1 VIAELL
7 ERASR
12 RAQAA
17 DVVLKTDETTSL
29 VFEAGRLKSSAHAQE
44 RGINLRVVANGRMG
58 FSGSTAND
66 PSAIV
71 EAAFASA
78 RVGETVRIDLPAPAP
93 MPSVVTHYPRA
104 AAASIADLRQLGQL
118 VLGRLRRDDA
128 QVNVSVERSLGS
140 VRVANSAGVDASYDV
155 TTVSVSAELTRV
167 QGDDVLI
174 VSDYRAGADLPGQ
187 AELERMVQ
195 DMVQKVEWAG
205 RSADPPSGTVPVC
218 FTPSGTS
225 VLLTPLKLALLGK
238 SVVQGVSPLGDKR
251 GTPMFDSSFSLTDDP
266 LLDGRSG
273 SRPVDDEGVAC
284 RRTPLIDQGR
294 IGGFIYDLET
304 AGRASVGPTGHARRS
319 TFGTPQAAY
328 SNLVIDP
335 GALEFHELVAQIRD
349 GLLVDELLGV
359 GQGNVI
365 GGAFSHP
372 VALAYRIVNGEIVGR
387 VKDVAVSGVVYEL
400 LKRVAGLGKEVR
412 WIGSVGVPAMVIE
425 GVSVTGRPAR
435 A

>member
-1 VIAELL
+1 MIAELL

-29 VFEAGRLKSSAHAQE
+29 TFEAGRLKSSAHAQE
-44 RGINLRVVANGRMG
+44 RGVNLRVVAGGRMG
-58 FSGSTAND
+58 FSGSTSDD
-66 PSAIV
+66 PAAIV

-78 RVGETVRIDLPAPAP
+78 KVGETVRLDLPVPAP
-93 MPSVVTHYPRA
+93 LPAVVTHYPRA
-104 AAASIADLRQLGQL
+104 AAASIADLAHLGQF
-118 VLGRLRRDDA
+118 VLGRLNRDGA

-167 QGDDVLI
+167 RGDDVLI
-174 VSDYRAGADLPGQ
+174 VSDYLAGSDVISPV
-187 AELERMVQ
+187 ELETMV
-195 DMVQKVEWAG
+195 DGMIRRIEWAEHA
-205 RSADPPSGTVPVC
+205 ADAPSGTLPVC
-218 FTPSGTS
+218 FTPSGSS
-225 VLLTPLKLALLGK
+225 VLLTPLKLALQGK
-238 SVVQGVSPLGDKR
+238 SVVQGVSPLGDKK
-251 GTPMFDSSFSLTDDP
+251 GKLIFDTGFTLSDEP

-273 SRPVDDEGVAC
+273 SRPIDDEGVAC
-284 RRTPLIDQGR
+284 RRVPLIEQGKVC
-294 IGGFIYDLET
+294 GFIYDLET
-304 AGRASVGPTGHARRS
+304 AGRASVSPTGHARRS
-319 TFGTPQAAY
+319 TFGKPQAAF

-335 GALEFHELVAQIRD
+335 GALEFHELVSQIRD

-372 VALAYRIVNGEIVGR
+372 VALAYRIINGEVVGR
-387 VKDVAVSGVVYEL
+387 VKDVAVAGVVYEL
-400 LKRVAGLGKEVR
+400 LKRVAGLGKDVK

-425 GVSVTGRPAR
+425 GVSVTGR
-435 A
+435 

>member
-1 VIAELL
+1 MIAELL

-44 RGINLRVVANGRMG
+44 RGVNLRVVANGRMG
-58 FSGSTAND
+58 FSGSTAD
-66 PSAIV
+66 DLSAIV

-78 RVGETVRIDLPAPAP
+78 KVGEAVRIDLPVPGP
-93 MPSVVTHYPRA
+93 IPRVVTHYPRA
-104 AAASIADLRQLGQL
+104 AVSSVADLTHLGQF
-118 VLGRLRRDDA
+118 VLSRLHRDGA

-140 VRVANSAGVDASYDV
+140 VRVANSSGVDASYDV
-155 TTVSVSAELTRV
+155 TTVSVSAELTRI

-174 VSDYRAGADLPGQ
+174 VSDYRAGADVPSQ
-187 AELERMVQ
+187 AELERMVD
-195 DMVQKVEWAG
+195 DMVQKIEWA
-205 RSADPPSGTVPVC
+205 RRPAESPSGALPVC
-218 FTPSGTS
+218 FTPSGTT
-225 VLLTPLKLALLGK
+225 VLLTPLKLALQGK
-238 SVVQGVSPLGDKR
+238 SVVQGVSPLGDKL
-251 GTPMFDSSFSLTDDP
+251 GKPMFDANFSLTDDP

-273 SRPVDDEGVAC
+273 SRPVDDEGVPC
-284 RRTPLIDQGR
+284 RRTALIEQGK

-304 AGRASVGPTGHARRS
+304 AGRAGVSPTGHGRRS
-319 TFGTPQAAY
+319 TFGKPQAAY
-328 SNLVIDP
+328 SNLVVDS

-387 VKDVAVSGVVYEL
+387 VKDVAVAGVVYEL

-425 GVSVTGRPAR
+425 GVSVTGR
-435 A
+435 

>member
-1 VIAELL
+1 MIAELL
-7 ERASR
+7 ERSSR
-12 RAQAA
+12 RAQSA
-17 DVVLKTDETTSL
+17 DAVLKTDETTSL
-29 VFEAGRLKSSAHAQE
+29 TFEAGRLKSSAHAQE
-44 RGINLRVVANGRMG
+44 RGVNLRVVVGGRMG
-58 FSGSTAND
+58 FSGSTSDD

-78 RVGETVRIDLPAPAP
+78 RVGEAVRIDLPVPAP
-93 MPSVVTHYPRA
+93 LPTVMTHYPRA
-104 AAASIADLRQLGQL
+104 AAASIADLTQLGQF
-118 VLGRLRRDDA
+118 VLSRLSRDGS

-167 QGDDVLI
+167 RGDDVLI
-174 VSDYRAGADLPGQ
+174 VSDYRAGADL
-187 AELERMVQ
+187 VS
-195 DMVQKVEWAG
+195 
-205 RSADPPSGTVPVC
+205 SADLESMVEGMIQRIAWAEKTADAPSGNLPVC
-218 FTPSGTS
+218 FTPSGS
-225 VLLTPLKLALLGK
+225 AVLLTPLKLALQGK
-238 SVVQGVSPLGDKR
+238 SVVQGVSPLADQR
-251 GTPMFDSSFSLTDDP
+251 GKSMFDGEFTLTDDP

-284 RRTPLIDQGR
+284 RRVPLIEHGKVC
-294 IGGFIYDLET
+294 GFIYDLET
-304 AGRASVGPTGHARRS
+304 AGRANVSPTGHARRS
-319 TFGTPQAAY
+319 TFGKPQAAY

-372 VALAYRIVNGEIVGR
+372 VALAYRIVNGEVVGR
-387 VKDVAVSGVVYEL
+387 VKDVAVAGVVYEL
-400 LKRVAGLGKEVR
+400 LKRIAGMGKEVK

-425 GVSVTGRPAR
+425 GVSVTGR
-435 A
+435 

>member
-12 RAQAA
+12 RAEAA

-44 RGINLRVVANGRMG
+44 RGVNLRVIAGGRMG
-58 FSGSTAND
+58 FSGSTAD
-66 PSAIV
+66 DATAIV
-71 EAAFASA
+71 DAAFASA
-78 RVGETVRIDLPAPAP
+78 SVGEAVRISLPAPAAL
-93 MPSVVTHYPRA
+93 PSVVTHYPRA
-104 AAASIADLRQLGQL
+104 SAASIADLGQLGQF
-118 VLGRLRRDDA
+118 VLGRLSRDNC

-140 VRVANSAGVDASYDV
+140 VRVANSSGVDASYDV
-155 TTVSVSAELTRV
+155 TTVSVSAEVTRV
-167 QGDDVLI
+167 RGDDVLI
-174 VSDYRAGADLPGQ
+174 VADYRAGADLLSQ
-187 AELERMVQ
+187 AELETMVE
-195 DMVQKVEWAG
+195 DMLQKVEWAERG
-205 RSADPPSGTVPVC
+205 AEAPTGNLPVC

-225 VLLTPLKLALLGK
+225 VLLTPLKLALQGK
-238 SVVQGVSPLGDKR
+238 SVVQGVSPLAEKRDK
-251 GTPMFDSSFSLTDDP
+251 PMFDAGFTLTDNP

-273 SRPVDDEGVAC
+273 SRPVDDEGVTC
-284 RRTPLIDQGR
+284 RKLPLIEQGR
-294 IGGFIYDLET
+294 VSNFIYDLET
-304 AGRASVGPTGHARRS
+304 AGRASVAPTGHARRS
-319 TFGTPQAAY
+319 TFGKPQAAY

-372 VALAYRIVNGEIVGR
+372 VALAYRIINGEVVGR
-387 VKDVAVSGVVYEL
+387 VKDVAVAGVVYEL
-400 LKRVAGLGKEVR
+400 LKRIAGMGKHVK

-425 GVSVTGRPAR
+425 GVSVTGR
-435 A
+435 